1 MTGERE
7 ERERQSEDEQRP
19 ELHKETVED
28 LTPDEEKAGEVR
40 GGPGPPAGSGGC
52 VK

>member
-7 ERERQSEDEQRP
+7 ERERQSED